1 MDWGKDEKTKKRVQD
16 DNCPGGRF
24 EAGLPSTNDGSL
36 LFLQHMVSKM
46 DKVNGS
52 RIGIVLNG
60 SPLFNG
66 DAGSGWSNIRKMLLD
81 RNLLDTIVALPKN
94 LFYGTD
100 ITTYLWI
107 LDNKRPAERR
117 DKVLFIDA
125 AHAEYTRLLQK
136 NLGKK
141 RFEVS
146 EEGAEDILNIY
157 RDFKNCTRDIRFE
170 KTGEVEHIEVAKLLD
185 YEDFLYT
192 TVTVRR
198 PLRLWYENIKDKY
211 VQLTLDENFDP
222 DNKKNAILKTLSE
235 MDNIDEKRSDLEFF
249 KYLKSNK
256 VKTTQADIKLIRSC
270 FGSISEEALSFGR
283 NHWTK
288 MVNRRLTQIS
298 TILRRFL

>member
-1 MDWGKDEKTKKRVQD
+1 
-16 DNCPGGRF
+16 
-24 EAGLPSTNDGSL
+24 
-36 LFLQHMVSKM
+36 
-46 DKVNGS
+46 
-52 RIGIVLNG
+52 
-60 SPLFNG
+60 
-66 DAGSGWSNIRKMLLD
+66 MLLD

-185 YEDFLYT
+185 YDDFLYT
-192 TVTVRR
+192 NVAIRR

-211 VQLTLDENFDP
+211 IQLTLDENFDP

-235 MDNIDEKRSDLEFF
+235 IEGIDDKRSDFEFF
-249 KYLKSNK
+249 SFLKSKK
-256 VKTTQADIKLIRSC
+256 VKTVQADIKLIRSV
-270 FGSISEEALSFGR
+270 FGTISEDAPIVWKKPLDEDGEQEIDTNLNDTEKIPMKEDIDEYFEREVLPYAPDAWMDRDKDKVGCEFPFTRIFYIYRPLRSTSDILAELAALDKEMATELL
-283 NHWTK
+283 NLK
-288 MVNRRLTQIS
+288 NED
-298 TILRRFL
+298 